1 MAKPRGG
8 KMAAAGGAVAGGG
21 EAKAAKDKGPKRAI
35 SAFFFFCTAKRG
47 ELKCE
52 GWNGCVKGQVV
63 SVC

>member
-1 MAKPRGG
+1 
-8 KMAAAGGAVAGGG
+8 MAAAGGAVAGGG